1 MIQKLSKYQTKNKK
15 MLKNV
20 KLGLIAFICLG
31 STFAAKAQKSIKE
44 GTITYAVEYDLPAN
58 QQSMAAMLPTE
69 YKVIFKGALS
79 QFKLDMGMFATQV
92 IYNDSSKETLSLTDV
107 PMQNKKIAMKM
118 NSEQSQ
124 KMREMQG
131 GDKDYDIKP
140 TTETKQIAGYNCTK
154 YVFTDKA
161 SGDAMDVW
169 ATNDVSVP
177 VNSLSA
183 ELKGLKGV
191 PVQFENNAR
200 GVKSKLTLKSISSDS
215 VADITMNIPDGYET
229 MSFED
234 VMAQMGGQ

>member
-1 MIQKLSKYQTKNKK
+1 

-20 KLGLIAFICLG
+20 KLGLVAFICLG
-31 STFAAKAQKSIKE
+31 STFAAKAQKAIKE

-69 YKVIFKGALS
+69 YKVIFKGELS
-79 QFKLDMGMFATQV
+79 KFKLDMGMFATQV

-107 PMQNKKIAMKM
+107 PMQNKKIAVKM
-118 NSEQSQ
+118 TSQQSQ

-131 GDKDYDIKP
+131 GDKDYDIK
-140 TTETKQIAGYNCTK
+140 TTTDTKQIAGYNCNK
-154 YVFTDKA
+154 YIFTDKA
-161 SGDAMDVW
+161 SGDSMDVW

-177 VNSLSA
+177 SNSLSVA
-183 ELKGLKGV
+183 LKGLKGV
-191 PVQFENNAR
+191 PVQFENTAR
-200 GVKSKLTLKSISSDS
+200 GVKTKLTLKSISEES
-215 VADITMNIPDGYET
+215 VGDINMTVPDGYET